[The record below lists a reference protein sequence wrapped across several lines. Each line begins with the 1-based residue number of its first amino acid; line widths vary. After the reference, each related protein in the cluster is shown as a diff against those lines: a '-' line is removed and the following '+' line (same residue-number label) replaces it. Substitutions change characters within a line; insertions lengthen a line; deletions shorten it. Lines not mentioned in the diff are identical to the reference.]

1 MQLASGASQ
10 RCHATW
16 PSTAFTL
23 DRGYEASIPL
33 YVQGDTASPHL
44 VLAARGIGRFP
55 RLTFDAPEVLL
66 PPVRCAPNRV
76 CESLTAQATAV
87 LPEGNLIGLAK
98 ERLPVVVTCACAA
111 PASFTAPLEF
121 LDDVSGAG
129 CGG

>member
-1 MQLASGASQ
+1 M
-10 RCHATW
+10 
-16 PSTAFTL
+16 
-23 DRGYEASIPL
+23 
-33 YVQGDTASPHL
+33 DTA
-44 VLAARGIGRFP
+44 
-55 RLTFDAPEVLL
+55 
-66 PPVRCAPNRV
+66 RV
-76 CESLTAQATAV
+76 PLRVE